1 MILEG
6 VRRANFDD
14 VVLDD
19 GIRGDSDGVVGSL
32 DFETGS
38 CGRAEVGAGRIGEAL
53 TAAILNNGRMF
64 CVNHSLVMVGEPLVV
79 CWALHQSINAAA
91 IAGMSCLLPACC
103 LSCPVATINPSKPRP
118 GVSRAFE
125 VFKCVQEEIQ
135 TGRRL
140 LSLGK

>member
-91 IAGMSCLLPACC
+91 IAG